1 MSQNVV
7 IVSEMENTLQR
18 GHGKVT
24 TEQQQTTE
32 VMVISLF
39 YLVLL

>member
-1 MSQNVV
+1 MSKNVV

-32 VMVISLF
+32 VKKWWLF
-39 YLVLL
+39 HYFI